1 LKLYELDIELQKL
14 DEAFKQYAE
23 DNAGDM
29 TDFPF
34 VDFRELL
41 KEKRTEKLL
50 NLGAWWKSIQGES
63 KMFKEELEV
72 MREKKA
78 RLDRKAANV
87 EKFLLEF
94 LEQGEK
100 INDTRVALSW
110 RKSQTVE
117 ETDDFDIDK
126 IDDGFKNEKTTVS
139 MDKVLIKKAMKIG
152 KQFEGIELVDHEKLQ
167 IK

>member
-1 LKLYELDIELQKL
+1 MKLYELDIELQQL
-14 DEAFKQYAE
+14 DDAFKKYAE

-34 VDFRELL
+34 GDYRELL
-41 KEKRTEKLL
+41 KAERVEKLL
-50 NLGAWWKSIQGES
+50 GLGAWWKAIQAES
-63 KMFKEELEV
+63 KAFKEEMEV

-78 RLDRKAANV
+78 RLDKKAANV

-100 INDTRVALSW
+100 IHNTRVALSW

-117 ETDDFDIDK
+117 ETNDFDINK
-126 IDDGFKNEKTTVS
+126 LGDGYKNEKITVT
-139 MDKVLIKKAMKIG
+139 MDKALVKKAMKIG
-152 KQFEGIELVDHEKLQ
+152 TKFDGIELVDHERLQ

>member
-1 LKLYELDIELQKL
+1 MKLYELDIELQKL

-29 TDFPF
+29 TDFPYC
-34 VDFRELL
+34 DFRELL
-41 KEKRTEKLL
+41 KEERTKKLL
-50 NLGAWWKSIQGES
+50 NLGAWWKSIQAES

-78 RLDRKAANV
+78 RLDRKAVNV
-87 EKFLLEF
+87 ETFLLEF

-100 INDTRVALSW
+100 IHDTRVALSW

-126 IDDGFKNEKTTVS
+126 LADGYKNEKTTVA
-139 MDKVLIKKAMKIG
+139 MDKALIKKAIKIG
-152 KQFEGIELVDHEKLQ
+152 AKFEGIELVDHERLQ

>member
-1 LKLYELDIELQKL
+1 MKLYELDIELQKL

-23 DNAGDM
+23 EHAGDM
-29 TDFPF
+29 TNFPY
-34 VDFRELL
+34 VDFKELL
-41 KEKRTEKLL
+41 EEQRTEKLL
-50 NLGAWWKSIQGES
+50 NLGAWWKSIQAES
-63 KMFKEELEV
+63 KAFKDEMEV

-94 LEQGEK
+94 LKQGEK
-100 INDTRVALSW
+100 IHDTRVALSW

-117 ETDDFDIDK
+117 ETKDFDINTL
-126 IDDGFKNEKTTVS
+126 DDGYKNEKITVA
-139 MDKVLIKKAMKIG
+139 MDKALIKKAMKVG
-152 KQFEGIELVDHEKLQ
+152 KEFEGIELVDHERLQ

>member
-1 LKLYELDIELQKL
+1 MKLYELDIELQKL

-23 DNAGDM
+23 DHAGDM

-41 KEKRTEKLL
+41 KEQRTEKLL
-50 NLGAWWKSIQGES
+50 NLGAWWKSIQAES
-63 KMFKEELEV
+63 KAFKEEMEV

-94 LEQGEK
+94 LDQGEK
-100 INDTRVALSW
+100 IHDTRVALSW

-117 ETDDFDIDK
+117 ETKDFDINTL
-126 IDDGFKNEKTTVS
+126 DDGYKNEKVTVS
-139 MDKVLIKKAMKIG
+139 MDKALIKKALKVG
-152 KQFEGIELVDHEKLQ
+152 KKFEGIELVDHERLQ